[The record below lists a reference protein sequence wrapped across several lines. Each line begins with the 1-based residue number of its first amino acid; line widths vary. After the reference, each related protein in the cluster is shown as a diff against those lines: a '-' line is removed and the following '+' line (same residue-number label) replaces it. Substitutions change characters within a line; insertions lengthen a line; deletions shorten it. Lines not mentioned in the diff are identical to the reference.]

1 MKRTTGILIVAA
13 ALLAGL
19 AAGQDGGRR
28 KKPSKEEMARLQ
40 AEADAKLKKVRRVVK
55 RLNYDDTLNLVPKLE
70 ARETEYLA
78 IVRQIHDGATA
89 GGDVTKLFEQGY
101 QMKLAAL
108 QDLSRI
114 LLLHRGK
121 YAGIEEEDV
130 WKRLNET
137 RLDEV
142 DYEEEWLVNILDD
155 LEESMQVNIEMDA
168 RIYKFDV
175 VSFTFTRTT
184 ARAMLQTM
192 ADTLLFKW
200 IVRGDTLY
208 VYKERHEELFNEAWL
223 AKKRAA
229 WKARKKARQDAAK
242 RADDAAKK
250 AAKGG

>member
-1 MKRTTGILIVAA
+1 VKRTIGILIVAA
-13 ALLAGL
+13 SLLAGL
-19 AAGQDGGRR
+19 ATGQDGR
-28 KKPSKEEMARLQ
+28 KPKPSKEELARLQ
-40 AEADAKLKKVRRVVK
+40 AEADEKYKKVRRVVK
-55 RLNYDDTLNLVPKLE
+55 RLDYDKTLKLVPKLE

-78 IVRQIHDGATA
+78 LVRQIHDGAT
-89 GGDVTKLFEQGY
+89 GGSDVTSLLEKAY
-101 QMKLAAL
+101 QMKLKAF

-121 YAGIEEEDV
+121 YAGIDEEQV
-130 WKRLNET
+130 LTRLNGT
-137 RLDEV
+137 RLEDV

-155 LEESMQVNIEMDA
+155 LEESMQVNIEIDA

-175 VSFTFTRTT
+175 VSFTFTKTT

-192 ADTLLFKW
+192 ADSLLFKW

-208 VYKERHEELFNEAWL
+208 IYKERHEDLFNAAWL

-229 WKARKKARQDAAK
+229 WKARKKTRQDAAK

-250 AAKGG
+250 APKGD

>member
-1 MKRTTGILIVAA
+1 
-13 ALLAGL
+13 
-19 AAGQDGGRR
+19 
-28 KKPSKEEMARLQ
+28 
-40 AEADAKLKKVRRVVK
+40 VRRVVK
-55 RLNYDDTLNLVPKLE
+55 RLNYDDTLKLIPKLA

-78 IVRQIHDGATA
+78 LVRQIHDGATA
-89 GGDVTKLFEQGY
+89 GGDVTALLEKGY
-101 QMKLAAL
+101 AMKLTAL

-137 RLDEV
+137 RLDDV

-155 LEESMQVNIEMDA
+155 LEEAMQVNIEIDA

-175 VSFTFTRTT
+175 VSFTFTKTT

-192 ADTLLFKW
+192 ADSLLFKW

-208 VYKERHEELFNEAWL
+208 IYKERHEKLFDAAWL

-229 WKARKKARQDAAK
+229 WKARRKARQDAAK
-242 RADDAAKK
+242 RAEEAAKK
-250 AAKGG
+250 AAGGG